1 MAPWMR
7 KLLHGTL
14 ACGWDTQKPLG
25 SDAGYSSVKSKGKH
39 TPRIV
44 AYPDEDKLLP
54 FQGEWN
60 PMSSTCHPL
69 VHWSPCPGKNTGVGC
84 HFFLQ
89 GALPNPEIQPRCPAL
104 QVDSLP
110 TEPPGKSLRLAH

>member
-69 VHWSPCPGKNTGVGC
+69 VHWSP
-84 HFFLQ
+84 
-89 GALPNPEIQPRCPAL
+89 
-104 QVDSLP
+104 
-110 TEPPGKSLRLAH
+110 